1 MRRRTSTYRL
11 NLKFINFIRFKE
23 NFRFIIFLWN
33 TKLRTEPFFFF
44 FFFLVL
50 IKIAL
55 KTISIPLSMVYVHMY
70 IGYYPVKRG
79 EN

>member
-33 TKLRTEPFFFF
+33 TKLRPEPFFFVF
-44 FFFLVL
+44 FSRFDQDCF
-50 IKIAL
+50 KNNKYA
-55 KTISIPLSMVYVHMY
+55 TIHGERTY